1 MNRFFRTLAAM
12 LVLLPAA
19 SCDGRRDL
27 QVRTYELHRLSK
39 DEAMTLVTP
48 YVDDGGYLSGSSE
61 LLTVRTSPARQAEI
75 AKVLA
80 RFDAAPVEVVL
91 HFRVVEANGF
101 TTRDSAL
108 ADVEPLLRGLFRYDG
123 YRLAHEVTLQVTEG
137 AKFSQGMGGPTAMQG
152 QVERVTKSGNDYR
165 VKVSLTLQALGGSI
179 QSSVTAQAGKTV
191 VLGSQ
196 KEGSAA
202 GAWIVVM
209 RPEVR

>member
-1 MNRFFRTLAAM
+1 MNRFFRATGTM
-12 LVLLPAA
+12 LVLLLAA
-19 SCDGRRDL
+19 CDSGRNL

-39 DEAMTLVTP
+39 DEALTLVTP
-48 YVDDGGYLSGSSE
+48 YVDDGGYLSGSDK
-61 LLTVRTSPARQAEI
+61 LITVRTSPARQGEI
-75 AKVLA
+75 ATVLA
-80 RFDAAPVEVVL
+80 KFDAAPVEVVL

-123 YRLAHEVTLQVTEG
+123 YRLAREATVQVTEG
-137 AKFSQGMGGPTAMQG
+137 GKFSQGTGGPTALQG
-152 QVERVTKSGNDYR
+152 QVERVTRVGNEYR
-165 VKVSLTLQALGGSI
+165 VKVSISLKAPGGAM
-179 QSSVTAQAGKTV
+179 QSSVTAAAGKTV
-191 VLGSQ
+191 VVGSQ

>member
-1 MNRFFRTLAAM
+1 MTRFFRAASTV
-12 LVLLPAA
+12 LVLLLAA
-19 SCDGRRDL
+19 CDSGRNL

-48 YVDDGGYLSGSSE
+48 YVDDGGYLSGSDK
-61 LLTVRTSPARQAEI
+61 LITVRTSPARQGEI
-75 AKVLA
+75 ATVLA
-80 RFDAAPVEVVL
+80 KFDAAPVEVVL

-123 YRLAHEVTLQVTEG
+123 YRLAREATVQVTEG
-137 AKFSQGMGGPTAMQG
+137 GKFSQGTGGPTALQG
-152 QVERVTKSGNDYR
+152 QVERVTRVGNEYR
-165 VKVSLTLQALGGSI
+165 VKVSISLAAPGGAM
-179 QSSVTAQAGKTV
+179 QSSVTAVAGKTV
-191 VLGSQ
+191 VVGSQ

>member
-1 MNRFFRTLAAM
+1 MNRLIRAAATV
-12 LVLLPAA
+12 LVLLLAA
-19 SCDGRRDL
+19 CDSGRDL

-39 DEAMTLVTP
+39 DEALTLVTP
-48 YVDDGGYLSGSSE
+48 YVDDGGYLSGSNE
-61 LLTVRTSPARQAEI
+61 LITVRTSPARQAEI

-80 RFDAAPVEVVL
+80 KFDAAPVEVVL

-101 TTRDSAL
+101 ATRDSAL

-123 YRLAHEVTLQVTEG
+123 YRLAREATVQVTEG
-137 AKFSQGMGGPTAMQG
+137 GKFSQGVGGPTALEG
-152 QVERVTKSGNDYR
+152 EVERVTRVGNEYR
-165 VKVSLTLQALGGSI
+165 VKVSISLTAPGGAM
-179 QSSVTAQAGKTV
+179 QSSVTAVAGKTV
-191 VLGSQ
+191 VVGSQ

>member
-1 MNRFFRTLAAM
+1 MNRFFRATGTM
-12 LVLLPAA
+12 LVLLLAA
-19 SCDGRRDL
+19 CDSGRNL

-39 DEAMTLVTP
+39 DEALTLVTP
-48 YVDDGGYLSGSSE
+48 YVDDGGYLSGSDK
-61 LLTVRTSPARQAEI
+61 LITVRTSPARQGEI
-75 AKVLA
+75 ATVLA
-80 RFDAAPVEVVL
+80 KFDAAPVEVVL

-123 YRLAHEVTLQVTEG
+123 YRLAREASVQVTEG
-137 AKFSQGMGGPTAMQG
+137 GTFSQGTGGPTALEG
-152 QVERVTKSGNDYR
+152 KVERVTRVGNEYR
-165 VKVSLTLQALGGSI
+165 VKVSISLKAPGGAM
-179 QSSVTAQAGKTV
+179 QSSVTAAAGKTV
-191 VLGSQ
+191 VVGSQ

>member
-1 MNRFFRTLAAM
+1 MNRFFRAVAPM
-12 LVLLPAA
+12 LVLLATA
-19 SCDGRRDL
+19 CDSGRDL

-39 DEAMTLVTP
+39 DEALTLVTP

-61 LLTVRTSPARQAEI
+61 LITVRTSPARQAEI

-80 RFDAAPVEVVL
+80 KFDAAPVEVVL

-101 TTRDSAL
+101 TARDSAL

-123 YRLAHEVTLQVTEG
+123 YRLAHEVTMQVTEG
-137 AKFSQGMGGPTAMQG
+137 GKFSQGVGGPTALQG
-152 QVERVTKSGNDYR
+152 QVERVTRVGNEYR
-165 VKVSLTLQALGGSI
+165 VKVSISLQAPGGAM
-179 QSSVTAQAGKTV
+179 QSSVTAVAGKTV
-191 VLGSQ
+191 VVGSQ

>member
-1 MNRFFRTLAAM
+1 MNRLIRAASTV
-12 LVLLPAA
+12 LVLLLAA
-19 SCDGRRDL
+19 CDNGRDL

-39 DEAMTLVTP
+39 DEALTLVTP
-48 YVDDGGYLSGSSE
+48 YVDDGGYLSGSDE
-61 LLTVRTSPARQAEI
+61 LITVRTSPARQAEI

-80 RFDAAPVEVVL
+80 KFDAAPVEVVL

-101 TTRDSAL
+101 TARDSAL

-137 AKFSQGMGGPTAMQG
+137 GKFSQGVGGPTALEG
-152 QVERVTKSGNDYR
+152 EVERVTRVGNEYR
-165 VKVSLTLQALGGSI
+165 VKVSISLQAPGGAM
-179 QSSVTAQAGKTV
+179 QSSVTAVAGKTV
-191 VLGSQ
+191 VVGSQ

>member
-1 MNRFFRTLAAM
+1 MNRFFRTAATV
-12 LVLLPAA
+12 LVLLAA
-19 SCDGRRDL
+19 SCDSRRDL

-48 YVDDGGYLSGSSE
+48 YVDDGGYLSGSNE
-61 LLTVRTSPARQAEI
+61 LITVRASPARHAEI

-101 TTRDSAL
+101 TARDSAL

-123 YRLAHEVTLQVTEG
+123 YRLAREATVQVTEG
-137 AKFSQGMGGPTAMQG
+137 GRFSQGVGGPTALLG
-152 QVERVTKSGNDYR
+152 EVERVTKTGSEYR
-165 VKVSLTLQALGGSI
+165 VKVSISLHAPGGAM
-179 QSSVTAQAGKTV
+179 QSSVTAVAGKTV
-191 VLGSQ
+191 VVGSQ
-196 KEGSAA
+196 KVGSAA